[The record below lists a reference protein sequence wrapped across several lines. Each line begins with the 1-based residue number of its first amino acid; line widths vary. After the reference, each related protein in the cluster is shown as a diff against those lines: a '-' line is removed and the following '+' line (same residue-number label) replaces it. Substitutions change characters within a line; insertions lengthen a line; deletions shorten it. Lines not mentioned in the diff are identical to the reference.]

1 MNVAAAC
8 DFFVVPTLTFKLLY
22 CFVVM
27 SHDRRRIL
35 HINVTTNPTAQ
46 WTALQIQ
53 RAFPETA
60 IPTYLHRDGDGIYGD
75 AFREAVHAMGILEA
89 VSAPRSPWQNPFVER
104 LIGTIRR
111 ECTDHIIALGENHL
125 REILCAYAEYYNNQ
139 RPHQSLAGNSPIP
152 RCIECGDGDI
162 LSTPVLSGLHHTYR
176 RAA

>member
-1 MNVAAAC
+1 MV
-8 DFFVVPTLTFKLLY
+8 L
-22 CFVVM
+22 

-35 HINVTTNPTAQ
+35 HINVTSNPTAR
-46 WTALQIQ
+46 WAAHQIQ
-53 RAFPETA
+53 LALPDRAVPD
-60 IPTYLHRDGDGIYGD
+60 YLHRNGDGIYGD
-75 AFREAVHAMGILEA
+75 LFRAAVRALGIQE
-89 VSAPRSPWQNPFVER
+89 VISARKSPWQDPFVER

-125 REILCAYAEYYNNQ
+125 RHVLRAYVEYHNNN
-139 RPHQSLAGNSPIP
+139 RPHESLAGNSPIP